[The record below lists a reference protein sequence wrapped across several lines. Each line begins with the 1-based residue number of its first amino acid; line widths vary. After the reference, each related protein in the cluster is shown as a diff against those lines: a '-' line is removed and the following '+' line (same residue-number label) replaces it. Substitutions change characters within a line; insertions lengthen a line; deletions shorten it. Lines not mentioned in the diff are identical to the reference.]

1 MTEEALH
8 RACAYLLGIYRA
20 RGVLEFTHPA
30 NGAHKSR
37 ATAGAMKAMGQ
48 TAGVPDLLVWA
59 AGGKHFQCELK
70 TAKGRLSPAQ
80 EAWMDRMAAF
90 GFRVYLCRS
99 VEGLQEILAL
109 EGLPRLVKV
118 A

>member
-8 RACAYLLGIYRA
+8 RTCVALLAIYRA

-30 NGAHKSR
+30 NGAHKSP
-37 ATAGAMKAMGQ
+37 ATAGLMKALGQ
-48 TAGVPDLLVWA
+48 RAGVSDLLIW
-59 AGGKHFQCELK
+59 AGGRRHFQIELK
-70 TAKGRLSPAQ
+70 TSKGRLSPAQ

-90 GFRVYLCRS
+90 GFTVYLCRS

>member
-8 RACAYLLGIYRA
+8 RACAHLLGIYRA
-20 RGVLEFTHPA
+20 RGALEFTHPA

-48 TAGVPDLLVWA
+48 TAGVPDLLVWSFDR
-59 AGGKHFQCELK
+59 KHFMVELK
-70 TAKGRLSPAQ
+70 TATGRLSP
-80 EAWMDRMAAF
+80 
-90 GFRVYLCRS
+90 
-99 VEGLQEILAL
+99 
-109 EGLPRLVKV
+109 VKV